1 MLGQIA
7 VFLTT
12 ALIMGVGFG
21 AALLASAPAIVLYFA
36 LPIAWSIVASL
47 QALEGVA
54 RWLDGSRSLAPLTDH
69 VMSATEWAHAGTTL
83 ALWMVLPVLIGVW
96 RIIHGEVRA

>member
-1 MLGQIA
+1 M
-7 VFLTT
+7 FLTT
-12 ALIMGVGFG
+12 AMITGIAFG

-47 QALEGVA
+47 RALEDVG

-69 VMSATEWAHAGTTL
+69 VMSATEWAHAGTTW
-83 ALWMVLPVLIGVW
+83 AIWMVLPLLIGVW
-96 RIIHGEVRA
+96 RITRRDLGA